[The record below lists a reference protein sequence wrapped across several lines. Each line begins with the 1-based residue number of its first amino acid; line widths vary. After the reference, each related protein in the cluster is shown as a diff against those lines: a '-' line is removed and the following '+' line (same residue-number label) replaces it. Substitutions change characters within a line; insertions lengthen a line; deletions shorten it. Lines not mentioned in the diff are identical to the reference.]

1 MNLFT
6 AFRKEWLENLRS
18 YRLLIVIVVLIFFG
32 LTSPLQAKLL
42 PQILA
47 QALPIPAGTDVSSFI
62 KPATVTDAIT
72 QYIKNMSQFD
82 LILAVLLAMG
92 AVAQE
97 KDKGTAAMVLVKP
110 LPRGAFLGSKFLG
123 LAAVFSIGIAIA
135 GIGSYYYT
143 GLLFEWMEILPWLVL
158 NVFLFVYVL
167 VILAITLFC
176 STITNSQAAAGGM
189 AVGIIVIGFIIGVIR
204 NLGRYLPGEL
214 NTWGI
219 RLMQGATNPSWVALA
234 VTIVLIVAPLLA
246 AWLIFRRQEL

>member
-6 AFRKEWLENLRS
+6 AFRKEWQESLRS
-18 YRLLIVIVVLIFFG
+18 YRLLIVIAVLIFFG

-42 PQILA
+42 PQVLA
-47 QALPIPAGTDVSSFI
+47 SALPTGPGISLTIP
-62 KPATVTDAIT
+62 PATVWDAIT
-72 QYIKNMSQFD
+72 QYVKNMGQFD
-82 LILAVLLAMG
+82 LILAVLLGMG

-97 KDKGTAAMVLVKP
+97 KDKGTAAMMIVKP
-110 LPRGAFLGSKFLG
+110 LPRGSFLGAKFLG
-123 LAAVFSIGIAIA
+123 LAAVFAIAIAIA

-143 GLLFEWMEILPWLVL
+143 GLLFEWMGILPWVMM
-158 NVFLFVYVL
+158 NAFLFVYVL

-214 NTWGI
+214 NTWSIRVMHGDTTASWTALGI
-219 RLMQGATNPSWVALA
+219 
-234 VTIVLIVAPLLA
+234 TIILIVAPLMA
-246 AWLIFRRQEL
+246 AWLIFKRQEL